1 MFTVLNAL
9 IAPPLWEI
17 LRSSLSLRLITKW
30 GPVLAGSH
38 DESERR
44 RDVLITFHFVR
55 GPLRRE
61 ALQIE
66 EKDAAK

>member
-9 IAPPLWEI
+9 IASPLWDPREI

-38 DESERR
+38 DERR

-55 GPLRRE
+55 GPLKRE
-61 ALQIE
+61 AL
-66 EKDAAK
+66 